1 MPEDIDIYQP
11 AGPRRPGPA
20 VQRDPP
26 VEIPL
31 FPPWLLADAQWSDT
45 GYWVDKSKWQDAA

>member
-1 MPEDIDIYQP
+1 MPEEIDIYQP